1 LSNGQE
7 IDIEFKPINYT
18 QLKRLLK
25 FLKPYTFLVVIA
37 SIITLLSS
45 ALGPLLPYLTKVGI
59 DNYIA
64 KNDIPGLFK
73 IAFLILIVLLLN
85 AGLRFVLTYIMQKV
99 GQSVL
104 LDIRTKVFE
113 HVSKLSLRFYDKHPV
128 GKLVTRVT
136 NDVEVLNELFS
147 SGVVMIIAD
156 LLLIGWIIGFMFYT
170 NVELAALTL
179 CILPFL
185 ILATSVFRKKVR
197 IIFRDIRQKVS
208 GMNSFLNEF
217 ITGIKVVKLFTQEKN
232 QKEKFDSVN
241 LAHTDL
247 WLKTIFYYAIF
258 FPVMDM
264 LSTIALAIIIWYSAG
279 NVLSGLMTV
288 GTLIAF
294 TQYAEM
300 FFRPIRDLTE
310 KYTTLQSAM
319 ASAERIFAILDTD
332 EFIEEPVVALSIGE
346 LAKSIEFRNVSFS
359 YDNEKWVLNDVSFIA
374 NKGETVAI
382 VGATGAGKTSI
393 INLLCRFYDY
403 QSGEILFDGKSI
415 KLINA
420 EDLRSKI
427 ALVMQDVFLFARTI
441 GENISL
447 GLETIDNAKINEAAL
462 ALGAYDFIHK
472 LPNGINSDVMEGG
485 TTLSSGQRQ
494 LLSFCRAYAKN
505 PEILILDEATSNID
519 SETEQIIEKSLS
531 KLLEGRTSIIIAHR
545 LSTIKRADK
554 IIVLHKGKVREE
566 GTHKELLALNGI
578 YARLYKLQYKDE
590 LAA

>member
-1 LSNGQE
+1 MSNGQE